1 METVEQSRKPMQR
14 VSVVI
19 LDLDNTL
26 FDWVEIWYQSFHALL
41 EGIVEKSGIDRDVLL
56 ADFKTVFTLHG
67 TSEYAF
73 AIQEL
78 ACLQAKHPGENI
90 AEIYDSAIH
99 AYRSARKQALKLFP
113 GVEETLQTL
122 KDTGCLLVGY
132 TESMAFYTHYR
143 MRKLGLDRILDYI
156 YSPQDHD
163 LPPGMSADQI
173 RLYSK
178 DEYKLRRTTHRHT
191 PKGELK
197 PNPTILLQII
207 RDVAATPDEAL
218 YVGDSLMK
226 DISMATEAKITNAWA
241 KYGLAQNRPE
251 YELLRKVTHWS
262 SSSVEKERELS
273 EKQVVPT
280 VTLCDSLADLLPAFR
295 FEPYIDRSPERIGR
309 VIDAWKTTV
318 AVQQHFNELEMKV
331 RNFAL
336 TIAGA
341 VLAGATFSIKE
352 QVEFVFQGLHIPLAT
367 LILGAGIVV
376 WCAFYLMDR
385 HWYHNLLI
393 GAVTHGLLIER
404 RYREQI
410 PELALATAI
419 GAASP
424 TVVNFG
430 VTKKSRATLAYQWK
444 IRSSTKLNLFYG
456 VGIVLLIVAA
466 FGSFWIV
473 GKNPDRK
480 TDTVVSTKTDSID
493 SPNENQDATKA
504 TSANKSRPT
513 PTKIAP
519 VTASD
524 GQETGMQK
532 SPLTNP
538 PAAKSAPVVAPADD
552 QKDTKPKANPAG
564 SQ

>member
-1 METVEQSRKPMQR
+1 MQR
-14 VSVVI
+14 ITVVI

-26 FDWVEIWYQSFHALL
+26 FDWVDIWHESFKALL
-41 EGIVEKSGIDRDVLL
+41 EGVVEKSGIDRETLL

-78 ACLQAKHPGENI
+78 ACLQAKHPGEDI
-90 AEIYDSAIH
+90 AEIYNAAIH
-99 AYRSARKQALKLFP
+99 AYRSARKHALKLFP
-113 GVEETLQTL
+113 SVEETLQSL

-156 YSPQDHD
+156 YSPEDHD
-163 LPPGMSADQI
+163 LPHGMTADQI

-178 DEYKLRRTTHRHT
+178 DEYKLRRTIRRHT

-197 PNPTILLQII
+197 PNPAILLQII
-207 RDVAATPDEAL
+207 RDVAATPDEVL

-226 DISMATEAKITNAWA
+226 DISMATEAKVTNAWA
-241 KYGLAQNRPE
+241 KYGIAQDRPE
-251 YELLRKVTHWS
+251 YELLRRVTHWS
-262 SSSVEKERELS
+262 ASSVEKERELS
-273 EKQVVPT
+273 VEQVVPN
-280 VTLCDSLADLLPAFR
+280 VTLSGSLADLLPSFR
-295 FEPYIDRSPERIGR
+295 FEPYIDRSPEQVGR
-309 VIDAWKTTV
+309 AIDAWKTTIV
-318 AVQQHFNELEMKV
+318 VQQHFNELEMKV

-352 QVEFVFQGLHIPLAT
+352 QVEFVFQGMHVPLAT
-367 LILGAGIVV
+367 LLVGAGIVV

-393 GAVTHGLLIER
+393 GAVNHGLFIEK
-404 RYREQI
+404 RYRDQI
-410 PELALATAI
+410 PELGLATAI

-424 TVVNFG
+424 TVLKFG
-430 VTKKSRATLAYQWK
+430 LTKKSRASIARQWK

-456 VGIVLLIVAA
+456 VGIVLLSVAA
-466 FGSFWIV
+466 IGSFWIV
-473 GKNPDRK
+473 GKNPITK
-480 TDTVVSTKTDSID
+480 TDTAVSGKGDSIGVTNGSQDVATPTSAKSSLTAPTHILPD
-493 SPNENQDATKA
+493 SQDA
-504 TSANKSRPT
+504 
-513 PTKIAP
+513 
-519 VTASD
+519 
-524 GQETGMQK
+524 GMQK
-532 SPLTNP
+532 SLPTNP
-538 PAAKSAPVVAPADD
+538 PSKLPPVDVPSDN
-552 QKDTKPKANPAG
+552 QEDTKPNATPAG